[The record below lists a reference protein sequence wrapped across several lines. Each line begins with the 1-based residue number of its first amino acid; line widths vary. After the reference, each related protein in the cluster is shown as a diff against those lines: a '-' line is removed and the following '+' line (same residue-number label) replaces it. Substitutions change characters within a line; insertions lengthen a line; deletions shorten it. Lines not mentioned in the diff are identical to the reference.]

1 MAYGQE
7 GLPLEHIIPVDPAET
22 LVAKGCYHYYRNGEK
37 MPVVEPWSIHRQENG
52 DLITRSERDSRSFG
66 NQIRV
71 HSVQSGPLMSSFK
84 VQWDRFEEG
93 AIKTVCADYRLDNGL
108 LELNR
113 IGIDG
118 ERQHNSQ
125 LLPAGCVVSPL
136 MRIYTGA
143 VIQQLVKAGKSPV
156 LVPWI
161 RDPEDT
167 ARLLEPLFSDR
178 EAFFQAEE
186 TLSLAGGQQQAR
198 RYEYFGGEYQPGTL
212 FWLDQH
218 DVLLR
223 YRWQQDKNTLWET
236 SLEVYQR

>member
-1 MAYGQE
+1 MKHGQE
-7 GLPLEHIIPVDPAET
+7 ELPIEHIISVDRAET
-22 LVAKGCYHYYRNGEK
+22 LLSKGCYHYYRNGEK
-37 MPVVEPWSIHRQENG
+37 MPVVEPWSIHRQANG
-52 DLITRSERDSRSFG
+52 DVVTRSERDSRSFG

-71 HSVQSGPLMSSFK
+71 HSVQSGALMSSFQ

-93 AIKTVCADYRLDNGL
+93 AIKTVYADYRMDSGL
-108 LELNR
+108 LELIR
-113 IGIDG
+113 TGIDG
-118 ERQHNSQ
+118 ESQ
-125 LLPAGCVVSPL
+125 RSSQSLPGGCVVSPL

-167 ARLLEPLFSDR
+167 ARLLEPLFSER
-178 EAFFQAEE
+178 EASFQAEE
-186 TLSLAGGQQQAR
+186 NLSLAGCEQHAR

-218 DVLLR
+218 EVLLR
-223 YRWQQDKNTLWET
+223 YRWQQDERTLWET
-236 SLEVYQR
+236 NLEEYQR